1 MLTKT
6 ITYEDFDGNKVT
18 ETLQF
23 NLTKTEA
30 MEIAFALPDNIK
42 SVVQTGPNDVTEETA
57 KKILARMGDTKIF
70 DFIKTVVLKA
80 YGVKSD
86 DGRSFIKKDENGK
99 DLSIAFSQTMAYD
112 AIISELMTADETAAM
127 NFVNALLPASLTN
140 AVPAKTN

>member
-1 MLTKT
+1 MSDKEKKSQ
-6 ITYEDFDGNKVT
+6 I
-18 ETLQF
+18 
-23 NLTKTEA
+23 EA
-30 MEIAFALPDNIK
+30 PHTPVID
-42 SVVQTGPNDVTEETA
+42 EETA

-127 NFVNALLPASLTN
+127 KFVNALLPASLAN

>member
-70 DFIKTVVLKA
+70 DFIK
-80 YGVKSD
+80 
-86 DGRSFIKKDENGK
+86 KDENGK

-127 NFVNALLPASLTN
+127 NFVNALLPASLAN
-140 AVPAKTN
+140 AVPRKTN

>member
-6 ITYEDFDGNKVT
+6 ITYEDFNGNKVT

-80 YGVKSD
+80 YGEVSE
-86 DGRSFIKKDENGK
+86 DGRKFIKKDENGK
-99 DLSIAFSQTMAYD
+99 DLSIEFSQSLAYD
-112 AIISELMTADETAAM
+112 AIITELMTSDETAAM
-127 NFVNALLPASLTN
+127 NFVNALLPAGLVN

>member
-42 SVVQTGPNDVTEETA
+42 SVVQTGPNDVTEEIA

-127 NFVNALLPASLTN
+127 NFVNALLPASLVN
-140 AVPAKTN
+140 AVPAKNN